1 MKVPLN
7 LTVTLSIIKMGEFF
21 CKKML
26 LNFINYLYLSFLF
39 YLQLFIFYDLNLI
52 NSGVCKFCLQFNEY
66 KTYYELYHYE

>member
-1 MKVPLN
+1 MKIPLK

-39 YLQLFIFYDLNLI
+39 YLHFFSFLAYLQLFRAMKIIVTVY
-52 NSGVCKFCLQFNEY
+52 
-66 KTYYELYHYE
+66 